1 MGFISN
7 QLEGAFKAGTAHK
20 ELAAQLFRYCRENKD
35 SIGSEGY
42 WQMFTMPN
50 ADLGELAKSIKYLP
64 KKNGNYCVELADVN
78 FYFKTESDA
87 GPLLPP
93 TIYIMKETTSM
104 PSESTE
110 VSSSKRSSA
119 KSTLDQFRQMGME
132 IDPALANL
140 MESIEDD
147 DEDPEE
153 KERRAASARRAAASR
168 KAAEA
173 RAKEKAEEIKD
184 LPMPDQSAIVFELK
198 ECKLYAEQA
207 QKTEKGKAAKIIS
220 EAWMNRQQLIVEYGK
235 IHYAND
241 AAFLQY
247 LADEEA
253 ERKRI
258 AEEKRQK
265 KEEHKQK
272 VLAKRDE
279 LQKHLKPQKIHRW
292 VFWGIYLLSAII
304 TFCSIEGFWAWL
316 LAIIIFIVLAVGRFF
331 VHVTFDD
338 DDYDLEKIEE
348 AIKSGKYEDIDVN

>member
-1 MGFISN
+1 MAECESCGREI
-7 QLEGAFKAGTAHK
+7 GAARKCPYCGHVHRAADTPGPDMFFWAEDLGKVAKGAGK
-20 ELAAQLFRYCRENKD
+20 LAAL
-35 SIGSEGY
+35 GV
-42 WQMFTMPN
+42 N
-50 ADLGELAKSIKYLP
+50 AIKESRAKRKAEEAAEEAQRTQAFNDLLAQYT
-64 KKNGNYCVELADVN
+64 N
-78 FYFKTESDA
+78 
-87 GPLLPP
+87 
-93 TIYIMKETTSM
+93 M
-104 PSESTE
+104 
-110 VSSSKRSSA
+110 
-119 KSTLDQFRQMGME
+119 
-132 IDPALANL
+132 
-140 MESIEDD
+140 DD
-147 DEDPEE
+147 DEEDPEE

-173 RAKEKAEEIKD
+173 RAKEKAEEIKN

-220 EAWMNRQQLIVEYGK
+220 EAWKNRQQLIVEYGK

-272 VLAKRDE
+272 VIAKRDE
-279 LQKHLKPQKIHRW
+279 LQKRFKPQKIHRW

-338 DDYDLEKIEE
+338 DDYELEKIEE